1 MPELEIRRTKAGSTP
16 AKHVKPPA
24 HCWAAAFDLVTAKTV
39 LMLLLDGL
47 SNSAQMPLQIV
58 AFVSLSV
65 GVVLTV
71 KCVASVT
78 DRTLVFP
85 ANEPLPE
92 YTFTSV
98 PTLTAVGADKVISA
112 VPVELATTFGKVGL

>member
-1 MPELEIRRTKAGSTP
+1 
-16 AKHVKPPA
+16 VNPPA
-24 HCWAAAFDLVTAKTV
+24 HCWAAAVDLVTAKTV
-39 LMLLLDGL
+39 LVLLLDGL
-47 SNSAQMPLQIV
+47 SNNAQTPLQMV
-58 AFVSLSV
+58 AFVSFNV

-78 DRTLVFP
+78 DVTLVLP

-92 YTFTSV
+92 YTFTIV
-98 PTLTAVGADKVISA
+98 PTLTVVGVDKVISA